1 MPFYRLANLERIG
14 VATGDEPRPAVVGER
29 MELGYYRYPPQTHKP
44 PHRHA
49 EEQIVAVIKG
59 KLAYRVGEESRLLG
73 PGDAVHIP
81 ANVDHENWSMDEEV
95 EFVSCKNR

>member
-14 VATGDEPRPAVVGER
+14 VATDDEPRPAVVGER
-29 MELGYYRYPPQTHKP
+29 MELGYYRYPPGTRKP

-59 KLAYRVGEESRLLG
+59 KLAYRVGAESRVLG

-81 ANVDHENWSMDEEV
+81 ANIDHENWSMDEEV

>member
-1 MPFYRLANLERIG
+1 MTFYRLANLERIG
-14 VATGDEPRPAVVGER
+14 VATDDEPRPAVVGER
-29 MELGYYRYPPQTHKP
+29 MELGYYRYPPGTRKP
-44 PHRHA
+44 PHSHP

-59 KLAYRVGEESRLLG
+59 KLAYRVGAESRVLG